1 MEVDYSSQQDM
12 SLLPVLPL
20 AAFPTQV
27 LFPESMTATP
37 WSSAHLSPP

>member
-1 MEVDYSSQQDM
+1 MVVDHCSQQDM
-12 SLLPVLPL
+12 SLLPALPF

-37 WSSAHLSPP
+37 WFSARLSPP